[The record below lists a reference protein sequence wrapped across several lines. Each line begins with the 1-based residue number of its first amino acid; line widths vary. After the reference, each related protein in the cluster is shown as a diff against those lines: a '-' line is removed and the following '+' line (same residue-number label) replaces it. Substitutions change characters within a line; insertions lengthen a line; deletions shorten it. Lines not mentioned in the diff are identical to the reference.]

1 MANGFMKPP
10 QPVDSA
16 EPLTQEGWNL
26 EFSALPVQNANRRTM
41 KYSIVRETKIT
52 RIAALRSLTEK
63 IDDIPLSAEVE

>member
-1 MANGFMKPP
+1 MQPT

-16 EPLTQEGWNL
+16 EPLTQGGWNL
-26 EFSALPVQNANRRTM
+26 EFSALPVQNANRRTT